1 MTVVRPATAQDVPA
15 LRAVGVRTWEAT
27 YAGVLSD
34 AAVVRGV
41 DEFFNDWSLGAAVR
55 AGRMLVAVDD
65 GDAVVG
71 LLETD
76 VVDPVRTMIWKLYV
90 APEAQRRGA
99 GALLLERTLA
109 TARTPEVRVEHDARN
124 AAAGAF
130 FARHG
135 FAVDA
140 VEAGDDGG
148 RTVRRVRR
156 ISPRGAPRGSPAG
169 GR

>member
-1 MTVVRPATAQDVPA
+1 VTRVRPATAQDVPA

-34 AAVVRGV
+34 AAVARGV
-41 DEFFNDWSLGAAVR
+41 EEFFNDWSVGAAVR

-65 GDAVVG
+65 GGAVVG
-71 LLETD
+71 LLESD
-76 VVDPVRTMIWKLYV
+76 VVDAVRTMVWKLYV
-90 APEAQRRGA
+90 APEAQRRGV
-99 GALLLERTLA
+99 GGRLLERALA
-109 TARTPEVRVEHDARN
+109 TATTPEVRVEHDARN

-135 FAVDA
+135 FAADA
-140 VEAGDDGG
+140 VEEAADGA

-156 ISPRGAPRGSPAG
+156 VSPRGAPR
-169 GR
+169 

>member
-1 MTVVRPATAQDVPA
+1 MIRVRPATAEDVPA
-15 LRAVGVRTWEAT
+15 LRAVGLRTWEAT

-34 AAVVRGV
+34 AAVARGAA
-41 DEFFNDWSLGAAVR
+41 EFFNDWSLGAAVR

-65 GDAVVG
+65 TDAVVG
-71 LLETD
+71 LLEAD
-76 VVDPVRTMIWKLYV
+76 VVDAVRTMVWKLYV

-99 GALLLERTLA
+99 GSVLVERALA
-109 TARTPEVRVEHDARN
+109 TATTPEVRVEHDARN
-124 AAAGAF
+124 AVAAAF

-140 VEAGDDGG
+140 VEEAGDGA

-156 ISPRGAPRGSPAG
+156 VSPRGAPR
-169 GR
+169 